1 MLKRWGLDLSVIA
14 GILFALGIGGLNIL
28 YRWRVQP
35 FLTTQLSIQDKNHKA
50 YEEDTAFLKQA
61 AARLG
66 YNSNLNQNDASF
78 DLNSRVFWSPAYGKG
93 SRIGSKTPLVAKE
106 LKIEIAK
113 KVFDTDDENL
123 LSELDLLLSTNEKF
137 VFEDLPKH
145 VQEGIKR
152 GAQQAEEGKLIPHD
166 EVMKLYSKYLWVCQF
181 FGVMKQKKH
190 LTRFFGSFFMNLE
203 KNLLK
208 ISKANE

>member
-1 MLKRWGLDLSVIA
+1 M
-14 GILFALGIGGLNIL
+14 
-28 YRWRVQP
+28 
-35 FLTTQLSIQDKNHKA
+35 SI
-50 YEEDTAFLKQA
+50 E
-61 AARLG
+61 
-66 YNSNLNQNDASF
+66 
-78 DLNSRVFWSPAYGKG
+78 
-93 SRIGSKTPLVAKE
+93 E

-166 EVMKLYSKYLWVCQF
+166 EVMKLYSKYL
-181 FGVMKQKKH
+181 
-190 LTRFFGSFFMNLE
+190 
-203 KNLLK
+203 
-208 ISKANE
+208 